1 MKLESDQSGTTL
13 VEAVITMFIISV
25 LLLVA
30 STLTIASWRL
40 YTRTQQRTQAIAQAE
55 SILTVI
61 TADLRSAD
69 GWLRMCESDLQNPDT
84 VFTKDGQT
92 SGSAIWLTTGTGEWM
107 LLDAGALPA
116 TITENGALEASSGG
130 TIHRRYF
137 FADETTTPPGCIW
150 KEGGEY
156 SAHSCSR
163 VGDSSFLASLYFAV
177 STSTQTEGEGTQ
189 VRAVAV
195 SVTLQDEQGH
205 VLSKRETVVSLPTAP
220 LLVVHQGE

>member
-92 SGSAIWLTTGTGEWM
+92 SGSAIWLTTGTGNGCCWM
-107 LLDAGALPA
+107 PAHFLPPSQRTAHWKRHLAERYTGVISLRTRPPHRPAAFGRKAANIRRTVVPGWGIAASLLHCTLLFPRARRPRGGNTGAG
-116 TITENGALEASSGG
+116 
-130 TIHRRYF
+130 R
-137 FADETTTPPGCIW
+137 GCICYTT
-150 KEGGEY
+150 G
-156 SAHSCSR
+156 
-163 VGDSSFLASLYFAV
+163 
-177 STSTQTEGEGTQ
+177 
-189 VRAVAV
+189 
-195 SVTLQDEQGH
+195 
-205 VLSKRETVVSLPTAP
+205 
-220 LLVVHQGE
+220 

>member
-92 SGSAIWLTTGTGEWM
+92 SGSAIWLTTGTGKWM

-116 TITENGALEASSGG
+116 TITENGALEAELFLCGRDPHTARLHLEGRRRIFGAQLFPGG
-130 TIHRRYF
+130 
-137 FADETTTPPGCIW
+137 G
-150 KEGGEY
+150 
-156 SAHSCSR
+156 
-163 VGDSSFLASLYFAV
+163 
-177 STSTQTEGEGTQ
+177 
-189 VRAVAV
+189 
-195 SVTLQDEQGH
+195 
-205 VLSKRETVVSLPTAP
+205 
-220 LLVVHQGE
+220 

>member
-30 STLTIASWRL
+30 STLTIASWRS

-137 FADETTTPPGCIW
+137 FADETPHLPAAFGRKAANIRRTVVPGWGI
-150 KEGGEY
+150 
-156 SAHSCSR
+156 A
-163 VGDSSFLASLYFAV
+163 ASLLHCTLLFHERADR
-177 STSTQTEGEGTQ
+177 GGGTQ

-195 SVTLQDEQGH
+195 SVTLQDEQGY
-205 VLSKRETVVSLPTAP
+205 VLSKRETVVSLPNAP